1 MQKFKEFG
9 GLVDRASD
17 DSSTS
22 LSSIPQLMVDTVT
35 DEGVPV
41 IIKNILIEKS
51 QSENNFVKIMLY
63 NVI

>member
-22 LSSIPQLMVDTVT
+22 LSSIPRLMVDPVT

-51 QSENNFVKIMLY
+51 QSENNFVKIMLN

>member
-22 LSSIPQLMVDTVT
+22 LSSIPQLMVDPVT

-51 QSENNFVKIMLY
+51 QSENNFVKIMLN

>member
-22 LSSIPQLMVDTVT
+22 LSSIPQLMVDPVT

-51 QSENNFVKIMLY
+51 QSENNFAKIMLN